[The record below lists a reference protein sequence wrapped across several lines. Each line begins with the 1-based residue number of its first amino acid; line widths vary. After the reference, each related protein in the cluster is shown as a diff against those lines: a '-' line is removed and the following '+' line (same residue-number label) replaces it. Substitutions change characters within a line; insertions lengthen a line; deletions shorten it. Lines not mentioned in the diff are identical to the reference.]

1 MANLE
6 VLLSEVKNQVDES
19 VDVDLEHLDEKIQ
32 EASRKDVNA
41 LLGDILSLLGSSGTG
56 GTLRETGADT
66 VLGHVKFTCP
76 YYAPDCGKPVSRQDK
91 RKRERAKEKEKEKKE
106 KGKKKTNGKVKGT
119 RRKKNGDFARIDE
132 ATCAYPF
139 KEKLKL
145 VDGMTSALALKHNEI
160 AAFTGSFGEGSKVL
174 KHQAGVVMSESTFM
188 RRAYAAG
195 QRALMEQ
202 ELAILRLALSGK
214 LPLHL
219 AAALTKVV
227 PTLYIMLDGTGVP
240 CTKKDTRNRKGKD
253 GKPAKTREIKVG
265 VIGTYQWKDA
275 RGRPVRDPRGETYV
289 ATEKNAK
296 TFGAMLRRV
305 ANSRGYGNAEFRI
318 QICGDGADWI
328 ENIVK
333 EAFPGKEVIF
343 VNDFYHAAE
352 HLNAFLGCVLEKG
365 EALRKAFRKARG
377 ILRRNGG
384 SGLVAHLKKFY
395 GESAQGNKDATRE
408 LKYFE
413 KRTEHMK
420 YQEYRKEGLYLGSGI
435 IEAACRTV
443 AARRCKQA
451 GMHWRIHNAAAMCAL
466 VARLRSDIPAD
477 RSAA

>member
-6 VLLSEVKNQVDES
+6 VLLSAVKNQVVES
-19 VDVDLEHLDEKIQ
+19 VEVDLERLDARIQ
-32 EASRKDVNA
+32 EASQKDMND
-41 LLGDILSLLGSSGTG
+41 LLGDILSVLGSTGKG
-56 GTLRETGADT
+56 GTLRKTGADT
-66 VLGHVKFTCP
+66 VLGRVEFTCR
-76 YYAPDCGKPVSRQDK
+76 YYAPDSGKPVSRQDK
-91 RKRERAKEKEKEKKE
+91 RKRERAKEKEKGKE
-106 KGKKKTNGKVKGT
+106 KTKGK
-119 RRKKNGDFARIDE
+119 RRKKNGDFARIGE
-132 ATCAYPF
+132 ATGAFPF

-145 VDGMTSALALKHNEI
+145 VDRMTSALAIKHNWI
-160 AAFTGSFGEGSKVL
+160 AAFTGSFGEGVNVIKNL
-174 KHQAGVVMSESTFM
+174 MGVVMSESTFI
-188 RRAYAAG
+188 RRTYAAG
-195 QRALMEQ
+195 QRALVEQ
-202 ELAILRLALSGK
+202 ELEIMRFALSGK

-275 RGRPVRDPRGETYV
+275 RGRPVRDPGGETCI
-289 ATEKNAK
+289 ATQQDAK

-305 ANSRGYGNAEFRI
+305 ANSRGYGSGAFRI
-318 QICGDGADWI
+318 QICGDGAEWI

-333 EAFPGKEVIF
+333 QAFPGNDVIF

-352 HLNAFLGCVLEKG
+352 HLNAFLGCVLQKG
-365 EALRKAFRKARG
+365 KALSKAFRKARG

-384 SGLVAHLKKFY
+384 SGLVTHLKKFY
-395 GESAQGNKDATRE
+395 GESAQGNKDAIRE

-443 AARRCKQA
+443 VARRCKQA